1 MDLKYF
7 GPTEEKYETELYCRL
22 EFQPLNECEHGRESM
37 RLKIKVCLGRVVQ
50 GTARCACVCVCGEH
64 FSTGEVY
71 IKGKWHEKAQNKIE
85 Q

>member
-1 MDLKYF
+1 MGSAGD
-7 GPTEEKYETELYCRL
+7 
-22 EFQPLNECEHGRESM
+22 S
-37 RLKIKVCLGRVVQ
+37 KVCVR
-50 GTARCACVCVCGEH
+50 VCVCGEH